1 MRPNVKKRMNRAM
14 RHWVIC
20 MKQAHPRATFRRG
33 PSLCQGCDLRRSVS
47 TGILNRARLR
57 RWMAIWNRSTKR
69 CIGRA
74 WRRKTRCAKMTE
86 GPFKPRAESTLQ
98 ARARRGR
105 IGAAIEL
112 ERRRRGHTP
121 ENANA
126 KPLIDTGQLRKSIT
140 YVVRKKSK

>member
-47 TGILNRARLR
+47 TGILNKALHRAGLAAQNAVR
-57 RWMAIWNRSTKR
+57 
-69 CIGRA
+69 
-74 WRRKTRCAKMTE
+74 AKMTE
-86 GPFKPRAESTLQ
+86 GPFKPLAESTLQ

-112 ERRRRGHTP
+112 ERR
-121 ENANA
+121 
-126 KPLIDTGQLRKSIT
+126 
-140 YVVRKKSK
+140 